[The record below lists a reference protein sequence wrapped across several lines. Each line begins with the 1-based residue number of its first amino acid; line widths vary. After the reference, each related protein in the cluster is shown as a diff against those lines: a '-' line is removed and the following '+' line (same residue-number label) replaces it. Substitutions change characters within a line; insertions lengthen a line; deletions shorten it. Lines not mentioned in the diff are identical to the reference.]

1 MFFFYKTVQYG
12 LCNHN
17 KFVTPGCPEGL
28 HIFEAGVK
36 NVIHGY
42 ISNDA
47 AAKIIR
53 IVRLRPPGILHR
65 RITCA
70 DTSLVANGTSECL
83 CLLVTKLQ
91 AYELSS
97 QHSF

>member
-1 MFFFYKTVQYG
+1 MYFVFKTRIASIYVFFYKTVQYG

-17 KFVTPGCPEGL
+17 KFVTPGCPKGL

-36 NVIHGY
+36 NVINGY

-53 IVRLRPPGILHR
+53 IVRLRPLGILHH
-65 RITCA
+65 RIT
-70 DTSLVANGTSECL
+70 L
-83 CLLVTKLQ
+83 C
-91 AYELSS
+91 
-97 QHSF
+97 